1 MWRTRGQN
9 GDMAHKHDRSFTCRL
24 GGLIINFCARG
35 ALPSHF
41 GIGLLLCGVLP
52 SPSFNPTTRAMN
64 LLGSLFTSSIGK
76 KFLMAATGLLMV
88 GFVTGHLVGNLQIFL
103 PPDRINGYAHF
114 LQSLGPVLWAI
125 RLFLLACVAVH
136 IWAAVALTLESKAAR
151 GPQDYAVRTWVNA
164 TVASRYMRLTGLVV
178 LAFLVYHIAHFTV
191 GAAQAAT
198 FKGALPKWTM
208 LEDAREFGFPLAT
221 KGDAVHDVYSMVYL
235 GFANPVVSIFY
246 IIAVGLLAVHLL
258 HGIDSLFQTIGWR
271 SAKWSTALRKV
282 AVVYCVIY
290 FLGNLAIPGA
300 ILTGLAKPAAGTY
313 AAQKL
318 AAAPAATANTA
329 QP

>member
-1 MWRTRGQN
+1 M
-9 GDMAHKHDRSFTCRL
+9 KFFL
-24 GGLIINFCARG
+24 FG
-35 ALPSHF
+35 ALLSRV
-41 GIGLLLCGVLP
+41 GIGLFHSAFYLRRP
-52 SPSFNPTTRAMN
+52 FNPTTRAMN

-76 KFLMAATGLLMV
+76 KFLMAITGLLMI

-103 PPDRINGYAHF
+103 HPDKINGYAHF

-125 RLFLLACVAVH
+125 RVFLLACVAIH

-151 GPQDYAVRTWVNA
+151 GPNEYAVKKWVNA

-178 LAFLVYHIAHFTV
+178 LAFLIYHIAHFTLGV
-191 GAAQAAT
+191 AQPAT
-198 FKGALPKWTM
+198 FKGALPEWTM
-208 LEDAREFGFPLAT
+208 REDAREFGLPLAA
-221 KGDAVHDVYSMVYL
+221 KGDVVHDVYSMVFL

-271 SAKWSTALRKV
+271 SAKWSSALRKV
-282 AVVYCVIY
+282 AVAYCVLY

-300 ILTGLAKPAAGTY
+300 ILTGVAKPAAGTY

-318 AAAPAATANTA
+318 ATAPVTNPGVA
-329 QP
+329 QH

>member
-1 MWRTRGQN
+1 
-9 GDMAHKHDRSFTCRL
+9 
-24 GGLIINFCARG
+24 
-35 ALPSHF
+35 
-41 GIGLLLCGVLP
+41 
-52 SPSFNPTTRAMN
+52 MN

-76 KFLMAATGLLMV
+76 KLLMAVTGLILI

-103 PPDRINGYAHF
+103 HPDKINGYAHF
-114 LQSLGPVLWAI
+114 LQSLGPVLWGI
-125 RLFLLACVAVH
+125 RLFLLVCVTIH
-136 IWAAVALTLESKAAR
+136 IWAAVALTLESRAAR
-151 GPQDYAVRTWVNA
+151 GPNEYAVKKWVNA

-178 LAFLVYHIAHFTV
+178 LAFLIYHLAHFTLGV
-191 GAAQAAT
+191 AQPEN
-198 FKGALPKWTM
+198 FKTKIAEWTM
-208 LEDAREFGFPLAT
+208 REDAREFGLPLAA
-221 KGDAVHDVYSMVYL
+221 KGDVVHDIYSMVFL

-246 IIAVGLLAVHLL
+246 IVAVGLLSLHML

-271 SAKWSTALRKV
+271 SAKWSCNLRKI
-282 AVVYCVIY
+282 AVVYCLLY

-318 AAAPAATANTA
+318 AAAPAA